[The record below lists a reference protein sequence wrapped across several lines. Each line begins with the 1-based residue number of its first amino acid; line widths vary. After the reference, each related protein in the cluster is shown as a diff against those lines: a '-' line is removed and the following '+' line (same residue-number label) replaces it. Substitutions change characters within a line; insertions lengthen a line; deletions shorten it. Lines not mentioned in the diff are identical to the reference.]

1 MKVSI
6 VGELIEHSNGVID
19 LFKWVFDCDCC
30 SGIEEVAQTHRQE
43 LIELAKKS
51 GTYKLTS

>member
-6 VGELIEHSNGVID
+6 VGELTEHGNGVID

-30 SGIEEVAQTHRQE
+30 SSIDEAVQVHRQE
-43 LIELAKKS
+43 FIGLAKKS
-51 GTYKLTS
+51 GTYKLTK

>member
-6 VGELIEHSNGVID
+6 VGELTEHGNGVID

-30 SGIEEVAQTHRQE
+30 SSIDEAVQVHRQE
-43 LIELAKKS
+43 FIGLAKKS
-51 GTYKLTS
+51 RTYQFTK